1 MRLDDLTY
9 MNPWWEGRE
18 DYHVRRWK
26 EQRLHWKP
34 GWLEKL
40 SLKPF
45 SLNFVLGPRQVGK
58 TTGIKLL
65 IQELL
70 KDNPPESILYINVKV
85 LPGHRELLN
94 LLREFQELKEKEGV
108 KTGYIFLDE
117 VTSLEGWW
125 RGVKPLIDAGLLKN
139 DVVTVTGSS
148 SLGVRRDIE
157 LFPGRRG
164 SGKTIEV
171 MPLSFPEYV
180 EVMGLK
186 KPELYREKVLKLFE
200 DYLTTGGFPTSING
214 LPMEDLLGA
223 YIGEI
228 VRFGKSLEIAKETLS
243 ALIRS
248 APSAT
253 SFRALAGITSGYS
266 YKVVQDYI
274 ELFTELYVLG
284 IAYLKQ
290 GNQVLYKR
298 EKKFFFRDP
307 LLARLFALWS
317 GTELKEDALYEWVV
331 QEHLYRRFGEVYYYR
346 NSYEIDAIAGDLK
359 VEVKAGKTHRRYPK
373 NVRVLEKEDVPFF
386 LLELTH
392 ESTSRF

>member
-1 MRLDDLTY
+1 MRLGDLTY
-9 MNPWWEGRE
+9 MNPWWEGKE

-26 EQRLHWKP
+26 EQKLHWRPK
-34 GWLEKL
+34 WLGKL

-58 TTGIKLL
+58 TTGIKLR

-70 KDNPPESILYINVKV
+70 KDNPPEAVLYINVEV
-85 LPGHRELLN
+85 LPSHRELLN
-94 LLREFQELKEKEGV
+94 LLREFQELKEKERI

-125 RGVKPLIDAGLLKN
+125 RGIKPLMDTGFLEN
-139 DVVTVTGSS
+139 DVVTVTCSS
-148 SLGVRRDIE
+148 SLRVKRDIE

-164 SGKTIEV
+164 SGSTIEV

-180 EVMGLK
+180 EVMGLG
-186 KPELYREKVLKLFE
+186 KPKLRREKVLKLFE
-200 DYLTTGGFPTSING
+200 AYLSTGGFPASING
-214 LPMEDLLGA
+214 LPMDDLLGA

-228 VRFGKSLEIAKETLS
+228 VRFGKSLEIAKETF
-243 ALIRS
+243 AAIIRS

-253 SFRALAGITSGYS
+253 SFRALAGMTSGYS
-266 YKVVQDYI
+266 YKAVQDYI
-274 ELFTELYVLG
+274 KSFTELYILG

-290 GNQVLYKR
+290 GSQVLYKR

-317 GTELKEDALYEWVV
+317 GTELREDALYEWVV
-331 QEHLYRRFGEVYYYR
+331 QEHLHRRFGEVYYYR
-346 NSYEIDAIAGDLK
+346 NSYEVDAVAGDLK
-359 VEVKAGKTHRRYPK
+359 VEVKAGKAHRRYPK
-373 NVRVLEKEDVPFF
+373 SVRVLEKGDVPFF
-386 LLELTH
+386 LLELTPPQPAL
-392 ESTSRF
+392 

>member
-1 MRLDDLTY
+1 MRLGDLTY

-26 EQRLHWKP
+26 EQKLHWRPK
-34 GWLEKL
+34 WLERL

-45 SLNFVLGPRQVGK
+45 SFNFVLGPRQVGK

-70 KDNPPESILYINVKV
+70 KDNPPEAVLYINVEV
-85 LPGHRELLN
+85 LPSHRELLN
-94 LLREFQELKEKEGV
+94 PLREFQGLKAKEGI

-125 RGVKPLIDAGLLKN
+125 RGVKPPIDAGLLEN

-148 SLGVRRDIE
+148 SLRVKRDIE

-180 EVMGLK
+180 KVMGLER
-186 KPELYREKVLKLFE
+186 PELRREKVLKLF
-200 DYLTTGGFPTSING
+200 DAYLTTGGFPASING

-228 VRFGKSLEIAKETLS
+228 VRFGKSLEIAEETLS

-253 SFRALAGITSGYS
+253 SFRALAGMTSGYS

-274 ELFTELYVLG
+274 EFFTELYILG

-298 EKKFFFRDP
+298 KKKFFFRDP

-331 QEHLYRRFGEVYYYR
+331 QEHLHRRFGEVYYYR
-346 NSYEIDAIAGDLK
+346 NSYEVDAVAGDLK
-359 VEVKAGKTHRRYPK
+359 VEVKAGKAHRKYPK
-373 NVRVLEKEDVPFF
+373 NVRVLEKEEVPSF
-386 LLELTH
+386 LLELTPPQPA
-392 ESTSRF
+392 R

>member
-1 MRLDDLTY
+1 MGLGDLIY
-9 MNPWWEGRE
+9 MNPWWEGKE
-18 DYHVRRWK
+18 DYHVRRWRK
-26 EQRLHWKP
+26 QKLHWRPK
-34 GWLEKL
+34 WLDRL

-58 TTGIKLL
+58 TTGVKLL

-70 KDNPPESILYINVKV
+70 KDNPPEAVLYVNVEV
-85 LPGHRELLN
+85 LPSHRELLN
-94 LLREFQELKEKEGV
+94 LLREFQELTAKEGI
-108 KTGYIFLDE
+108 KRGYIFLDE

-125 RGVKPLIDAGLLKN
+125 RGVKPLIDAGLLEN

-148 SLGVRRDIE
+148 SLRVKRDIE
-157 LFPGRRG
+157 LFPRRKG

-180 EVMGLK
+180 EVMGLER
-186 KPELYREKVLKLFE
+186 PELQREKVLKLFK
-200 DYLTTGGFPTSING
+200 DYLTTGGFPASING

-228 VRFGKSLEIAKETLS
+228 VCFGKSLEIAKETL
-243 ALIRS
+243 AAVIKS

-253 SFRALAGITSGYS
+253 SFRALAGMTSGYS

-274 ELFTELYVLG
+274 EFFTELYILG

-307 LLARLFALWS
+307 LLARLLSVWS
-317 GTELKEDALYEWVV
+317 GTELREDALYEWVV

-346 NSYEIDAIAGDLK
+346 NSYEVDAVAGDLK
-359 VEVKAGKTHRRYPK
+359 VEVKAGKAHRKYPK

-386 LLELTH
+386 LLELTPQQPAL
-392 ESTSRF
+392 

>member
-1 MRLDDLTY
+1 MRLGDLIY
-9 MNPWWEGRE
+9 MNPWWEGKE

-26 EQRLHWKP
+26 EQKLHWRPK
-34 GWLEKL
+34 WLERL

-70 KDNPPESILYINVKV
+70 KNNPPEAVLYVNVEV
-85 LPGHRELLN
+85 LPSHRELLN
-94 LLREFQELKEKEGV
+94 LLREFQELTAKKGI
-108 KTGYIFLDE
+108 KWGYIFLDE

-125 RGVKPLIDAGLLKN
+125 RGVKPLIDAGLLEN

-148 SLGVRRDIE
+148 SLRVKRDIE

-164 SGKTIEV
+164 KGRTIEV

-186 KPELYREKVLKLFE
+186 RPELQSRMVLKLFE
-200 DYLTTGGFPTSING
+200 NYLTTGGFPASING
-214 LPMEDLLGA
+214 LPMDDLLGA

-228 VRFGKSLEIAKETLS
+228 VRFGKSLEIAKETL
-243 ALIRS
+243 AAVIRS

-253 SFRALAGITSGYS
+253 SFRALAGMTSGYS
-266 YKVVQDYI
+266 YKVIQDYI
-274 ELFTELYVLG
+274 EFFTDLYIIG
-284 IAYLKQ
+284 IAYLKR
-290 GNQVLYKR
+290 GSQVLYKR

-307 LLARLFALWS
+307 LLARLFSVWS
-317 GTELKEDALYEWVV
+317 GTELREDALYEWVV

-346 NSYEIDAIAGDLK
+346 NSYEVDAVAGDLK
-359 VEVKAGKTHRRYPK
+359 VEVKAGKAHRKYPK

-386 LLELTH
+386 LLELTPPLPAL
-392 ESTSRF
+392 

>member
-1 MRLDDLTY
+1 MRLGDLTY
-9 MNPWWEGRE
+9 MNPWWEGKE

-26 EQRLHWKP
+26 EQKLHWRPK
-34 GWLEKL
+34 WLDML
-40 SLKPF
+40 SLRPF
-45 SLNFVLGPRQVGK
+45 SLNFILGPRQVGK

-65 IQELL
+65 IRELL
-70 KDNPPESILYINVKV
+70 KENPPESVVYINVEV
-85 LPGHRELLN
+85 LPSHRELSA
-94 LLREFQELKEKEGV
+94 LLRQFQETKREEGI

-125 RGVKPLIDAGLLKN
+125 RGVKPLIDAGLLEN

-148 SLGVRRDIE
+148 SLRVKRDIE

-164 SGKTIEV
+164 TGSTIEV
-171 MPLSFPEYV
+171 TPLSFPEYV
-180 EVMGLK
+180 EIRGLK
-186 KPELYREKVLKLFE
+186 KPGLQREKVLKLFE
-200 DYLTTGGFPTSING
+200 DYLTTGGFPASING
-214 LPMEDLLGA
+214 LPMDDLLGA
-223 YIGEI
+223 YIGEL
-228 VRFGKSLEIAKETLS
+228 VRFGKSLEIAKETL
-243 ALIRS
+243 AAAVKS

-253 SFRALAGITSGYS
+253 SFRALAGMTSGYS
-266 YKVVQDYI
+266 YKVIQGYI
-274 ELFTELYVLG
+274 EFFTELYILG

-346 NSYEIDAIAGDLK
+346 NSYEVDAVAGNLR
-359 VEVKAGKTHRRYPK
+359 VEVKAGKAHRRYPK
-373 NVRVLEKEDVPFF
+373 NVKVLEKEDVPFF
-386 LLELTH
+386 LLELTPPQPAL
-392 ESTSRF
+392 

>member
-1 MRLDDLTY
+1 MGLGDLIY
-9 MNPWWEGRE
+9 MNPWWEGKE
-18 DYHVRRWK
+18 DYHVRRWRK
-26 EQRLHWKP
+26 QKLHWQPK
-34 GWLEKL
+34 WLDRL

-58 TTGIKLL
+58 TTGVKLL

-70 KDNPPESILYINVKV
+70 KDNPPEAVLYVNVEV
-85 LPGHRELLN
+85 LPSHRELLN
-94 LLREFQELKEKEGV
+94 LLREFQELTAKEGI
-108 KTGYIFLDE
+108 KRGYIFLDE

-125 RGVKPLIDAGLLKN
+125 RGVKPLIDAGLLEN

-148 SLGVRRDIE
+148 SLRVKRDIE
-157 LFPGRRG
+157 LFPRRKG

-180 EVMGLK
+180 EVMGLER
-186 KPELYREKVLKLFE
+186 PELQREKVLKLFK
-200 DYLTTGGFPTSING
+200 DYLTTGGFPASING

-228 VRFGKSLEIAKETLS
+228 VCFGKSLEIAKE
-243 ALIRS
+243 ALAAVIKS

-253 SFRALAGITSGYS
+253 SFRALAGMTYGYS

-274 ELFTELYVLG
+274 EFFTELYILG

-317 GTELKEDALYEWVV
+317 GTELKEDVLYEWVV

-346 NSYEIDAIAGDLK
+346 NSYEVDAVAGDLK
-359 VEVKAGKTHRRYPK
+359 VEVKAGKAHRKYPK

-386 LLELTH
+386 LLELTPQQPAL
-392 ESTSRF
+392 